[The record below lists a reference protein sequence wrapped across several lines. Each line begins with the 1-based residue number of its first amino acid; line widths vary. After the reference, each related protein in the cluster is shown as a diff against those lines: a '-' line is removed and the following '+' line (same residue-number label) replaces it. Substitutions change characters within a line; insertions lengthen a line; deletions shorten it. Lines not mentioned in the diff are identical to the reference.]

1 MKCLFSQCRCLARSL
16 PTKKWFA
23 SVNYLISFLERS
35 VLKVDHFMLLFTF
48 SPLEWNSYPPAHV
61 PLEETPELFKELA
74 ITMLCVY
81 IYICCNI
88 PRLQGVQYYHDL
100 PAVMYRIHC
109 HKNSRFSS
117 LQPPISSTISL
128 KMVATFERISLKF
141 PQLFRANNSLNLCC
155 ILAYHLSPP
164 SINTSSH
171 LLSTGLPRNGLSRAS
186 PRGWP
191 GGRKTPRL
199 VPVFGP
205 KIH

>member
-1 MKCLFSQCRCLARSL
+1 MFVQSMSMFGKKSANQEVVCLSELSHIFPRKVSVKSGSL
-16 PTKKWFA
+16 HVA
-23 SVNYLISFLERS
+23 V
-35 VLKVDHFMLLFTF
+35 HFFTSGVELLPSSSCSLRRDSGTF
-48 SPLEWNSYPPAHV
+48 QRVGYYNV
-61 PLEETPELFKELA
+61 MC
-74 ITMLCVY
+74 IY